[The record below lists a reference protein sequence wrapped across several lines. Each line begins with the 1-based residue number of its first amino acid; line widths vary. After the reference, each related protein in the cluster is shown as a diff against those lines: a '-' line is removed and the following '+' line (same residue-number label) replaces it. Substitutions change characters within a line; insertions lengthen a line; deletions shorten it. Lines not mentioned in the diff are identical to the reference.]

1 MTDSRRRSFESATHD
16 DTARLAGV
24 FLLASAAATVAM
36 VITRVAADADQP
48 TMAESLGAVADGR
61 AMYAA
66 SAAARCISGVM
77 LIAAAWLLTRTWI
90 IRSRL
95 GTPLVPYLLAA
106 SGALTVASGG
116 AAVLI
121 ASHFAPEAGI
131 VDAALAMGVPSSVE
145 AAYEMRWITGKAG
158 FAVAGAALLVAAR
171 YQWRAGFALRKIA
184 PASAV
189 LGIAMQFI
197 WLDAATFVHPV
208 VGTGFF
214 VWLAAV
220 GSMLATGRVER
231 YFAETFGRP
240 HRGT

>member
-1 MTDSRRRSFESATHD
+1 MTDSGRGFSATAPRD
-16 DTARLAGV
+16 DSARIAGV
-24 FLLASAAATVAM
+24 FLLASGAATVAM
-36 VITRVAADADQP
+36 VVTRVAADADQS
-48 TMAESLGAVADGR
+48 TMADSLSAVADDR

-66 SAAARCISGVM
+66 SAAARCISGIT
-77 LIAAAWLLTRTWI
+77 LIVAAWLLTRTWI

-95 GTPLVPYLLAA
+95 GTPLVPYLLGF
-106 SGALTVASGG
+106 SGVLTVASGG
-116 AAVLI
+116 AAILI
-121 ASHFAPEAGI
+121 ASYFAPGET
-131 VDAALAMGVPSSVE
+131 VTVPSSVE
-145 AAYEMRWITGKAG
+145 AAYELRWIAGKAG
-158 FAVAGAALLVAAR
+158 FAVAGAALLVEAR

-184 PASAV
+184 PASAA

-197 WLDAATFVHPV
+197 WLDSATLVHPV

-214 VWLAAV
+214 LWLAAV

>member
-1 MTDSRRRSFESATHD
+1 MTGSRRGSSATAPRD
-16 DTARLAGV
+16 AAARTAGV
-24 FLLASAAATVAM
+24 FLLTSAAATVAM

-48 TMAESLGAVADGR
+48 TMAESLRAAADGR

-66 SAAARCISGVM
+66 SAAARCVSGVT
-77 LIAAAWLLTRTWI
+77 LIAAAILLTRTWI

-95 GTPLVPYLLAA
+95 GTPLVPYLLAV

-116 AAVLI
+116 AAILI
-121 ASHFAPEAGI
+121 ASYFAPGEA
-131 VDAALAMGVPSSVE
+131 AGVPSSVE
-145 AAYEMRWITGKAG
+145 AAHELRWIAGKAG

-171 YQWRAGFALRKIA
+171 YQWRAGFSLRKIA
-184 PASAV
+184 PASAA

-197 WLDAATFVHPV
+197 WLDSATLVHPV

-214 VWLAAV
+214 LWLAAV